1 MTTTAPE
8 TQRRSNW
15 VTSYDNVYYRPRLSK
30 KPSSLS
36 VARFPA
42 PLIGPRRSRPQAIHI
57 ISYPSGY
64 VPRELR
70 PGNRPDTPPAASNAS
85 ACAIT
90 TAHAQQLFQRR
101 RPGLSQRQQYQHK
114 KEEEL

>member
-1 MTTTAPE
+1 MTTTAPD

-70 PGNRPDTPPAASNAS
+70 PGNRPDTPPPPPAP
-85 ACAIT
+85 
-90 TAHAQQLFQRR
+90 RR
-101 RPGLSQRQQYQHK
+101 LSQRQQYQHE